1 LSKKLK
7 KENNYILVDLMRAFM
22 MSQERPFIPKLIQEI
37 LIFKSWVLG
46 CFKDGLESLVGH
58 IDMHL
63 FGFFVDFSGW
73 PMMNYKV
80 SLTDLVWSLIDA
92 PLIRLWNVNPDGHPK
107 LPTRVP
113 SDVPF
118 CIIWGNDV

>member
-1 LSKKLK
+1 
-7 KENNYILVDLMRAFM
+7 M